1 MLVPTALASFFLKVC
16 AKPVL
21 RTGFAHTF
29 KKNDAP
35 QAR

>member
-1 MLVPTALASFFLKVC
+1 MLVPTALAPFLKVC